1 MVSILPVNTAWDA
14 AVSFA
19 LMVLGIVLLI
29 LLLVLKELAR
39 ARGGQWRTLGQT
51 LDIAIV
57 PLLIAVLVTVLVPIV
72 GALP

>member
-1 MVSILPVNTAWDA
+1 MVSILPVYAAWDA

-19 LMVLGIVLLI
+19 LMVFGIVLLI